1 MKKNFKIEYK
11 NLLKKGHQSFKIF
24 LGYLE
29 ENIHKGQN
37 TLNYIINSIKDVF
50 LFIVALLTEILKFPF
65 VVFANSRKILLGIWQ
80 NIQKPFYNTLGI
92 FVAMFFVILLVLSII
107 VLINHIS
114 PNFVNILSSKYIITD
129 NNYDAQTSQ
138 TLNLLISK
146 GKIINAS
153 DVYNNMLNYYN
164 TLITVL
170 IALMGVFGIV
180 SWISIQGKIKHESEL
195 SVDNKFENKDFQC
208 RLEKEVEN
216 SAKEILSE
224 NEYISKIAE
233 DNVDLIVSRLLYSK
247 DFTNKMREIIQN
259 FKDDKNIKFEQLE
272 GVENGDEI

>member
-1 MKKNFKIEYK
+1 MKEDSKIEYK
-11 NLLKKGHQSFKIF
+11 NLFKKGNRYFKIF
-24 LGYLE
+24 LGFIDK
-29 ENIHKGQN
+29 NIHRGQDI
-37 TLNYIINSIKDVF
+37 LICIINFIKNIF
-50 LFIVALLTEILKFPF
+50 LFTVALFAEIVKVSFS
-65 VVFANSRKILLGIWQ
+65 VFANSKKILFEIWR

-92 FVAMFFVILLVLSII
+92 FVAIFFVFLLVLSII
-107 VLINHIS
+107 VLVGHIS
-114 PNFVNILSSKYIITD
+114 PNFINILSSKYIITE
-129 NNYDAQTSQ
+129 NNYDIQTSQ
-138 TLNLLISK
+138 TLNLLITK

-164 TLITVL
+164 TLITIL

-233 DNVDLIVSRLLYSK
+233 DNVDLIVSRLLNSK
-247 DFTNKMREIIQN
+247 NFINKMREIIQN
-259 FKDDKNIKFEQLE
+259 FKDDNNVKVEQLE
-272 GVENGDEI
+272 GVEDGDEI

>member
-1 MKKNFKIEYK
+1 MKNDFKTKYK
-11 NLLKKGHQSFKIF
+11 NLLKKGNQSFKIF
-24 LGYLE
+24 LGYLDI
-29 ENIHKGQN
+29 NVRKG
-37 TLNYIINSIKDVF
+37 KDVF
-50 LFIVALLTEILKFPF
+50 YNIINYIKNIFLFVLALLSEIVKFPF
-65 VVFANSRKILLGIWQ
+65 TVFSNSRKMLLEIWQ
-80 NIQKPFYNTLGI
+80 NIKKSFYNTLGI
-92 FVAMFFVILLVLSII
+92 SVAIFFLFLLILSII
-107 VLINHIS
+107 VLVNHIS
-114 PNFVNILSSKYIITD
+114 PNFINLLSSKYIMTE

-138 TLNLLISK
+138 TLNLLITK

-195 SVDNKFENKDFQC
+195 SVDNKFENKDFKC

-233 DNVDLIVSRLLYSK
+233 DNVDLIVSRLLNSK
-247 DFTNKMREIIQN
+247 DFINKMREIIQN
-259 FKDDKNIKFEQLE
+259 FKDDKNVKVEQLE
-272 GVENGDEI
+272 GVEDGDEI